1 MELHVNYWVL
11 GTAVPSGINVARLAG
26 EMRVAD
32 LRAFIGQEMELTE
45 AEARKLKLFKVSL
58 SQDELDAYDCVQPGW
73 TYLSPVN
80 ILSKVLQELPDA
92 RVHVIAVKPPS
103 TNRPASERRA
113 ISDLRDSRLVKMNPM
128 SIARLSNYRDMQYT
142 PSQRIF
148 DDRPEADMNIAPLSL
163 LYPPFG
169 SFADVVM
176 GRAPIPFD
184 LYCSLVPAVDEFANA
199 MEGRFPDDM
208 ARIHSARFFIDRIFK
223 HKNVPSLTAGAIAD
237 TFPSDRHDQG
247 PYKALLAMFDSPSLS
262 SIPIVDTGVSD
273 GHSMGPHGVPLAVL
287 QVRNTVNSRGTNPEV
302 QAVSC
307 AAHIHARMSP
317 PSSDLLDRWRIPC
330 LGITVTGTY
339 IRFNAILTLR
349 HRYRIVSIT
358 PGYSFSPFATGGRD
372 RKELYLAF
380 AASCILLTQMI
391 SDITAAL
398 EKPPPLPS
406 PTVDNPLNLPG
417 ISRLRHPEHR
427 DKYVEFEIFEEGNP
441 QLYCARVLGEE
452 NPREIVV
459 KFVQRY
465 CLELHRFCAERG
477 HAPEIFGYEEL
488 PGGWIAI
495 AMEYLEDSRPLN
507 QPKFANSVMGLVR
520 EFHEAGYVH
529 GDLRKYNI
537 LCTEDDWWLIDFDW
551 AGLGGEAQYHTSALT
566 EELLKGREGRKDL
579 KITFDDDMRILQ
591 RTLDELAA
599 GYTGT

>member
-11 GTAVPSGINVARLAG
+11 GTAVPAGVNVARLGG
-26 EMRVAD
+26 ETRVAD

-45 AEARKLKLFKVSL
+45 AEARNLKLFKVSL
-58 SQDELDAYDCVQPGW
+58 SQDELGAYDCVQPEW

-80 ILSKVLQELPDA
+80 VLSKVLQELPDA
-92 RVHVIAVKPPS
+92 RIHVIAVKTS
-103 TNRPASERRA
+103 LA
-113 ISDLRDSRLVKMNPM
+113 IPDLRDSRLVKMSPM

-148 DDRPEADMNIAPLSL
+148 DDRPEADMNIAPLSFSIL
-163 LYPPFG
+163 PSDP
-169 SFADVVM
+169 
-176 GRAPIPFD
+176 
-184 LYCSLVPAVDEFANA
+184 

-208 ARIHSARFFIDRIFK
+208 ARIHSARFFIDKIFK

-237 TFPSDRHDQG
+237 TFPSDRDDQG

-287 QVRNTVNSRGTNPEV
+287 QVRNTVNNRGTNPEV

-307 AAHIHARMSP
+307 VAHIHARMSP
-317 PSSDLLDRWRIPC
+317 PTSDLLDRWRIPC

-391 SDITAAL
+391 SDITAAV

-406 PTVDNPLNLPG
+406 PTVDNPLNFPA

-441 QLYCARVLGEE
+441 QLYCARLLGGE

-459 KFVQRY
+459 KFVQSY

-477 HAPEIFGYEEL
+477 HAPEILGYEEL

-495 AMEYLEDSRPLN
+495 AMEYLEHSRPLN

-591 RTLDELAA
+591 RTLDELTA
-599 GYTGT
+599 GYTGA